1 MSDLSTQDTQAPIV
15 EMRDVT
21 LAFGEKTVLEKVN
34 LTIQRKERVVVMGQS
49 GVGKSTLLRLIM
61 GILLPTSGKVYV
73 FGKDVQKLTRSE
85 LNKLRRKMSLVYQYS
100 ALISSMS
107 VYENLAL
114 PLLELT
120 DTKKAEIDKIINEK
134 LELVGM
140 PDVQEKLPS
149 ELSGGMRKRVALARA
164 LVINPEII
172 LFDEPSAGLDPVI
185 SAVIDALIID
195 LADQSGTTGLIVT
208 HEMDSAF
215 HIATRMAMLF
225 KGTIIADGTPEEFK
239 NSKNAVVHQ
248 FVHGLTDGPIL
259 EESRNHASPP

>member
-1 MSDLSTQDTQAPIV
+1 MKQKGPEDSDAPVV

-21 LAFGEKTVLEKVN
+21 LAFDDNKVLDGVS
-34 LTIQRKERVVVMGQS
+34 LAMRRKERVVVMGQS

-61 GILLPTSGKVYV
+61 GILLPTAGKVSV
-73 FGKDVQKLTRSE
+73 FGSDISALKRSE
-85 LNKLRRKMSLVYQYS
+85 MNALRRKISLVYQYS
-100 ALISSMS
+100 ALISSMN
-107 VYENLAL
+107 VRENLAL

-120 DTKKAEIDKIINEK
+120 DMPKAELEALIDEK

-140 PDVQEKLPS
+140 IDSKEKLPS

-164 LVINPEII
+164 LVVNPEII

-185 SAVIDALIID
+185 SAVIDELIID
-195 LADQSGTTGLIVT
+195 LTEKSGTTALIVT

-225 KGTIIADGTPEEFK
+225 HGKIIADGTPEEFK
-239 NSKNAVVHQ
+239 NSENAVVSQ
-248 FVHGLTDGPIL
+248 FVHGRTTGPIL
-259 EESRNHASPP
+259 EENRNHARST